1 MELTKEQIAA
11 YTDMAKDKVTMQ
23 MCIHAWLAANCE
35 KFDDTK
41 LERCL
46 KHLHDVV
53 SEMLDGKD
61 GEVPDE
67 VCYRIC
73 LDYFDDEMWKKE
85 EEQEA
90 KEKAEAEERKR
101 KEKQKAIIKKT
112 KTGDIFKCSIDDVTG
127 KTLDE
132 KKIVPE
138 PPKTPAPKK
147 PETAQLSLF

>member
-53 SEMLDGKD
+53 FEMLNGED

-73 LDYFDDEMWKKE
+73 LDYFNDEIWRKE
-85 EEQEA
+85 DEEIE
-90 KEKAEAEERKR
+90 R
-101 KEKQKAIIKKT
+101 KEKERQAAEAKRKAKDKIKKT
-112 KTGDIFKCSIDDVTG
+112 KQGEIFQFKSSIEDV
-127 KTLDE
+127 
-132 KKIVPE
+132 KKE
-138 PPKTPAPKK
+138 PAKEPAPKPATEPK
-147 PETAQLSLF
+147 PKNELQISLF